1 MMSADIEAGPPQS
14 PCYTRRS
21 VSTLQIIRLRPCASL
36 SRMNIE
42 SWVAL
47 GAMAFFLYC
56 VLSVRL
62 SLESMDK
69 HTEDIS
75 HSLKALLEEIKS
87 SQFRQ

>member
-1 MMSADIEAGPPQS
+1 
-14 PCYTRRS
+14 
-21 VSTLQIIRLRPCASL
+21 
-36 SRMNIE
+36 MNIE